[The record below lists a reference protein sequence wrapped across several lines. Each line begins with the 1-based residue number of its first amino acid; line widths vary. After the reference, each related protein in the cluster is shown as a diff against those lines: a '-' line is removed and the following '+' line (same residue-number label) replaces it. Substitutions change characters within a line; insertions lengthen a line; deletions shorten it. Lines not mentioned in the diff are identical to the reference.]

1 MPTNTFNEF
10 RAASV
15 DFSVRVSV
23 EEKAPVH
30 LSDEYLEFMRRMI
43 DAEKS
48 QDFKLT
54 PTSPSGW

>member
-15 DFSVRVSV
+15 DFNMRVST
-23 EEKAPVH
+23 EEKPPVE
-30 LSDEYLEFMRRMI
+30 LTDEYLEFMRRMI

-48 QDFKLT
+48 EDFKLT